1 MTFGSANDWIVL
13 AQGAGQQPPGPS
25 GLVMLLPL
33 VVMGVLYFMIVH
45 RPQRR
50 EQGERMAM
58 LSNLKK
64 NDHVLLTSGI
74 YGVVTNVR
82 PDADE
87 VTVRVD
93 ENSNTR
99 LRVTRAS
106 VARVIVDEPAAKSD
120 DSVTT

>member
-1 MTFGSANDWIVL
+1 MTFGSASQWIVL
-13 AQGAGQQPPGPS
+13 AQDPGQPPGPS
-25 GLVMLLPL
+25 GLVMLAPL
-33 VVMGVLYFMIVH
+33 LVMGVLYFMIVH

-50 EQGERMAM
+50 EQTERMAM

-64 NDHVLLTSGI
+64 NDHVLLSSGI

-93 ENSNTR
+93 ETSNTR

-106 VARVIVDEPAAKSD
+106 VARIIVDDSAAKTD
-120 DSVTT
+120 DSVTK

>member
-1 MTFGSANDWIVL
+1 ML
-13 AQGAGQQPPGPS
+13 AP
-25 GLVMLLPL
+25 LL
-33 VVMGVLYFMIVH
+33 VMGVLYFMIVH

-50 EQGERMAM
+50 EQTERMAM

-64 NDHVLLTSGI
+64 NDHVLLSSGI

-93 ENSNTR
+93 ETSNTR

-106 VARVIVDEPAAKSD
+106 VARIIVDDSAAKTD
-120 DSVTT
+120 DSVTK